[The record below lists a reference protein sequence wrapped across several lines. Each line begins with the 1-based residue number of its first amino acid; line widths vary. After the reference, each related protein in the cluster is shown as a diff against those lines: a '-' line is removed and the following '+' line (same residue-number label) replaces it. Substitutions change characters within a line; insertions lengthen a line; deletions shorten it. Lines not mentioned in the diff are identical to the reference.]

1 MICNIGDLSLDD
13 GQDIL
18 IGELVRETDSLRLM
32 SDGLAV
38 DNSDLEL
45 FNDSLVDS
53 VTLGRRLA

>member
-1 MICNIGDLSLDD
+1 MICNIDDLSLDD

>member
-1 MICNIGDLSLDD
+1 VICNIGDLSLDD

>member
-1 MICNIGDLSLDD
+1 MCNIGGLSLDD